1 MSKKIK
7 ITVDEYKDIYQEF
20 LRSLRSTRVSG
31 GKVTFTKTFDTIKR
45 RATIIFSEQA
55 WLKMSSI
62 VEHCDKEVA
71 WHATAHRDEDEAKD
85 IYYVDD
91 ILVYPQEVTGA
102 TVTTDQDEYET
113 WLNKL
118 SDETFNSLRFQGHSH
133 VNMQTNPSS
142 VDTAFYDGIL
152 DGLADDDFYIFMIVN
167 KRGNRTVMIYDYKKN
182 VLFETS
188 DCDIEIEDGEYAL
201 MSFVDEV
208 DSMVKEKKYTAAKTP
223 ATSTNYG
230 ASSYG
235 GSYGSSYGGSYGG
248 YGGYNS
254 TYNNNNNNTKPAA
267 TATPAATTQAK
278 TPATTGANK
287 PAAKDEKKETPP
299 HASLVSGG
307 QNVSKKTGK
316 RKGKRKER
324 IQKGRNL
331 YDYVEC

>member
-45 RATIIFSEQA
+45 RATVIFSEQA

-71 WHATAHRDEDEAKD
+71 WHATAHRDEDETKD
-85 IYYVDD
+85 IYYIDD

-113 WLNKL
+113 WLNEL
-118 SDETFNSLRFQGHSH
+118 TDETFNSLRFQGHSH
-133 VNMQTNPSS
+133 VNMQTNPSA

-182 VLFETS
+182 ILFETA

-201 MSFVDEV
+201 MSFIDEV
-208 DSMVKEKKYTAAKTP
+208 DSMVKEKKYTATKVP

-235 GSYGSSYGGSYGG
+235 GSYGSSYGGYNNHNSYG
-248 YGGYNS
+248 S
-254 TYNNNNNNTKPAA
+254 TYNNNNTKPALI
-267 TATPAATTQAK
+267 ATPAATTPTK
-278 TPATTGANK
+278 TSATTGDNK
-287 PAAKDEKKETPP
+287 PTVQDEKKETPP
-299 HASLVSGG
+299 PASLVSGG
-307 QNVSKKTGK
+307 QNVGKKTGK
-316 RKGKRKER
+316 RKGKRKEH
-324 IQKGRNL
+324 IQKCRSL
-331 YDYVEC
+331 YDYSEY